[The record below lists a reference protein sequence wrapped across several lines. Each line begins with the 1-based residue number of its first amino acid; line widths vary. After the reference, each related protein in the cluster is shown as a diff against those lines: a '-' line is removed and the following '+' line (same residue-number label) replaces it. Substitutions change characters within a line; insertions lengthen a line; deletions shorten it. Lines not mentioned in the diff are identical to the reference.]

1 MKRLLLTILLAA
13 MARPLSAQE
22 LLSRVETRKVDGNG
36 LFTVDVSFAV
46 GELVVRPASGRLYR
60 VSMDYADVFD
70 PTIRFDPAGRSLT
83 IKLDGE
89 GHLNGE
95 DLEDLDQRLSLDL
108 PRNVPL
114 DLTMAFGALEAD
126 IDLGELMLRTGKIRA
141 GASHTTVSFSG
152 ATRGVCERLDFEV
165 GAAEFDVQ
173 QLGNSGCR
181 NISLKGAVGEMTLD
195 FSGDHWADETRLF
208 IKVGLGEV
216 RLRIPESVGIR
227 LEANRF
233 LASVSRAGL
242 VKQGSA
248 FVSPGYDQANT
259 KLIIEVDAALGSVE
273 IERFR

>member
-1 MKRLLLTILLAA
+1 MKRVFLTILLAA
-13 MARPLSAQE
+13 MAHPLSAQE

-36 LFTVDVSFAV
+36 LFKVDVSFAV
-46 GELVVRPASGRLYR
+46 GELLVRPADGRLYR
-60 VSMDYADVFD
+60 VAMDYADVFD
-70 PTIRFDPAGRSLT
+70 PTIRFDPAGRSLS

-89 GHLNGE
+89 GGLHGE
-95 DLEDLDQRLSLDL
+95 DLEDLGQRLSLDL

-114 DLTMAFGALEAD
+114 DLTLEFGALEAD

-165 GAAEFDVQ
+165 GAAEFEAL

-181 NISLKGAVGEMTLD
+181 EISLKGAVGEMTLD
-195 FSGDHWADETRLF
+195 FSGERLASETRLF

-216 RLRIPESVGIR
+216 RLRIPEAVGI
-227 LEANRF
+227 LLNADRF

-248 FVSPGYDQANT
+248 FVSPGYDGAKA

>member
-1 MKRLLLTILLAA
+1 VLAA
-13 MARPLSAQE
+13 VAHPLGAQE
-22 LLSRVETRKVDGNG
+22 LLNRVETRKLDGNG
-36 LFTVDVSFAV
+36 LFTVHASFAV
-46 GELVVRPASGRLYR
+46 GDLVVRPANGRLYR

-89 GHLNGE
+89 GNLNGK

-108 PRNVPL
+108 PRDVPL
-114 DLTMAFGALEAD
+114 DLTMEFGALEAD
-126 IDLGELMLRTGKIRA
+126 IDLGELMLRAGKIRA
-141 GASHTTVSFSG
+141 GASHTTVFFSS

-165 GAAEFDVQ
+165 GAAEFDAL

-181 NISLKGAVGEMTLD
+181 EISLKGAVGEMTLD
-195 FSGDHWADETRLF
+195 FSGERLAKETRLF

-216 RLRIPESVGIR
+216 RLRIPEAAGIR

-248 FVSPGYDQANT
+248 FVSPGYDGAKA